1 MVTLSAVIAPLGRQL
16 QRRLVGR
23 IRCQQQ
29 QQPVRRCNLSACSSR
44 YVLSQTHSEWQF
56 PLPSSYAADSSESQK
71 EASLSHL
78 LPLRVRCLTGACC
91 ACCLTI
97 WTLFA
102 VHPMWQEP
110 LAVPGGDRQSPID
123 ISARKS
129 LFDPQLKPL
138 VMKYDPRTCQ
148 QIWNNGYSFL
158 VEYDDTTDK
167 STLCG
172 GPLEDQF
179 RLCQFHFHWGE
190 NNAWGSEHTVDRLLY
205 PAELHLVHWNSDKY
219 SLFEEAVMED
229 NGLAVIGVFL
239 KLMGVF
245 VPCQV
250 GKRHEGL
257 QKLVDALPAVRH
269 KDSVVEFTRFDPS
282 CLLPENIDDYW
293 TYSGSLTTPPL
304 TEAVTWIIMKQPIE
318 VSHDQLAVFRS
329 LLFTS
334 AEEEV
339 QKSMVNNFR
348 VQQPLKGRAVRSSFV
363 PFLQDASAAD
373 GPQ

>member
-1 MVTLSAVIAPLGRQL
+1 MVILAAVLAPLGRQL
-16 QRRLVGR
+16 QRRLAGR
-23 IRCQQQ
+23 IRLQQQ

-44 YVLSQTHSEWQF
+44 YVLSQM
-56 PLPSSYAADSSESQK
+56 
-71 EASLSHL
+71 
-78 LPLRVRCLTGACC
+78 
-91 ACCLTI
+91 
-97 WTLFA
+97 
-102 VHPMWQEP
+102 HPMWQEP
-110 LAVPGGDRQSPID
+110 LAIPGGERQSPID
-123 ISARKS
+123 ISVRKS
-129 LFDPQLKPL
+129 MFDPQLKPL

-167 STLCG
+167 STLQG

-190 NNAWGSEHTVDRLLY
+190 NNKWGAEHTVDHLLY
-205 PAELHLVHWNSDKY
+205 PAELHLVHWNADRY

-239 KLMGVF
+239 K
-245 VPCQV
+245 V

-269 KDSVVEFTRFDPS
+269 KDSVVEFTRFDAS
-282 CLLPENIDDYW
+282 CLLPENTQDYW
-293 TYSGSLTTPPL
+293 TYAGSLTTPPL

-334 AEEEV
+334 AEEDV

-348 VQQPLKGRAVRSSFV
+348 VQQPLKGRTVRSSFV
-363 PFLQDASAAD
+363 PFLKDAPPGD
-373 GPQ
+373 VPQ

>member
-1 MVTLSAVIAPLGRQL
+1 MVILRAVLAPLGRQVHRQL
-16 QRRLVGR
+16 EQ
-23 IRCQQQ
+23 
-29 QQPVRRCNLSACSSR
+29 VRRQRWVPARGCNLSACSSR
-44 YVLSQTHSEWQF
+44 SLLSQM
-56 PLPSSYAADSSESQK
+56 
-71 EASLSHL
+71 
-78 LPLRVRCLTGACC
+78 
-91 ACCLTI
+91 
-97 WTLFA
+97 
-102 VHPMWQEP
+102 HPMWQEP

-123 ISARKS
+123 IAVPKS
-129 LFDPQLKPL
+129 VFDPQLKPL
-138 VMKYDPRTCQ
+138 VTRYDPRTCQ

-167 STLCG
+167 STLYG

-190 NNAWGSEHTVDRLLY
+190 NNGWGSEHTVDRLLY
-205 PAELHLVHWNSDKY
+205 SAELHLVHWNSDKY
-219 SLFEEAVMED
+219 TLFEEAVMEN
-229 NGLAVIGVFL
+229 NGLAVIAVFL
-239 KLMGVF
+239 K
-245 VPCQV
+245 V

-269 KDSVVEFTRFDPS
+269 KDSVVEFTKFDPA
-282 CLLPENIDDYW
+282 CLLPENMDDYW

-334 AEEEV
+334 AEEDV

-348 VQQPLKGRAVRSSFV
+348 VQQPLRGRTVRSSFS
-363 PFLQDASAAD
+363 PFLQGTPSGEGPHAA
-373 GPQ
+373 Q